1 MTPPVSTIIII
12 KADEGP
18 YAQSC
23 AGTGCP
29 VSARETRIFQG
40 VTDTSGEPDADFL
53 IKESQMVNNE
63 DKAIVESQRP
73 EDLPLDLKDEI
84 HIPADRMSVE
94 YRRTLARLGLG
105 APFSS

>member
-1 MTPPVSTIIII
+1 
-12 KADEGP
+12 
-18 YAQSC
+18 
-23 AGTGCP
+23 
-29 VSARETRIFQG
+29 
-40 VTDTSGEPDADFL
+40 
-53 IKESQMVNNE
+53 MVNNE